1 MNDRAKAW
9 GSPDREYAYDPGSA
23 DSYELYLDP
32 DFRPLP
38 DVEHQSSIWSEAVR
52 RSLGDE
58 PQTVVERTVK
68 QWNGVVRE
76 YLRKQTGL
84 RLSKD
89 LESKRTGERNRK
101 VRAVPVRVDSGLPI
115 RFATAVR
122 SITSRDVM
130 LLLNRSK
137 FESVVSGT
145 SFMEEHYQELSKIQI
160 DSSCIAKLDEIK
172 SACGFAQGILEY
184 IKGLEHIENNGQA
197 GKILDIDEDILGA
210 YFFNLPEIR
219 LYWIVIGVCSQ
230 ILNLPIEALTVVVL
244 VHELAHAYT
253 HLGYDI
259 DNRDWKTKDFAAAD
273 VPLVEGL
280 AQFYTEVICEQI
292 ESRFPAAKIA
302 FRKLLKNQ
310 SEVYKEHRN
319 WSTSRDSEHVGE
331 TVRIS
336 MLECRSKGILDI
348 GQFREIVARSQETFR
363 EQLGRLSDF

>member
-1 MNDRAKAW
+1 MTDRTKAW
-9 GSPDREYAYDPGSA
+9 GSPDREYAQDP
-23 DSYELYLDP
+23 DSYERYSDRDLG
-32 DFRPLP
+32 PLP
-38 DVEHQSSIWSEAVR
+38 DIEHQSSIWSEAVR
-52 RSLGDE
+52 RALGDE
-58 PQTVVERTVK
+58 PQTIVQRTVK

-101 VRAVPVRVDSGLPI
+101 VRSVPVRVVGGLPI
-115 RFATAVR
+115 RFATAV
-122 SITSRDVM
+122 SNITDRDVM

-137 FESVVSGT
+137 LEYVVSGT
-145 SFMEEHYQELSKIQI
+145 SFLEEHYQELSKNRVN
-160 DSSCIAKLDEIK
+160 SSCIAKLDEIK
-172 SACGFAQGILEY
+172 SARRFAQGLLEY
-184 IKGLEHIENNGQA
+184 IKNLGSIKYNDQS

-210 YFFNLPEIR
+210 YFFKLPEIR
-219 LYWIVIGVCSQ
+219 LYWIVIGACSQ
-230 ILNLPIEALTVVVL
+230 ILDLPIEALTFVVL

-259 DNRDWKTKDFAAAD
+259 DNRDWNTVDFERSD
-273 VPLVEGL
+273 VSLVEGL
-280 AQFYTEVICEQI
+280 AQFYTEAICEQI
-292 ESRFPAAKIA
+292 EPRLPTAKNA
-302 FRKLLKNQ
+302 FQKLLKNQ

-319 WSTSRDSEHVGE
+319 WSTSTDSEHVGE

-363 EQLGRLSDF
+363 EHLGRLSDF